1 MITRVMGRATE
12 TYWKVEPHTHI
23 VGAGNDATRY
33 VFDAKPE
40 IVKDIIELDPVEI
53 CQYEGRPCYSNYVYL
68 LTCPYKRI
76 NIGDEEVDVRKEA
89 FYADLSEWKQ
99 FVDKVISNVDYYKE
113 EAELDYADLI
123 GQYNEQMINEDE
135 KLKAYCKLHHLN
147 PVETDVDELRKIVYG
162 NTVTVGTIST
172 DTSSSGY
179 NYAIPS
185 GYTYTSPSVFK
196 PTWTVATT
204 NTTSGWI

>member
-53 CQYEGRPCYSNYVYL
+53 CQYEGRPCASSSVYIIGY
-68 LTCPYKRI
+68 PYKRI
-76 NIGDEEVDVRKEA
+76 NIGDEEVNVQKEA

-99 FVDKVISNVDYYKE
+99 FVDKVVSNVDYYKE
-113 EAELDYADLI
+113 EVELDYADLI
-123 GQYNEQMINEDE
+123 AQYNEQMINEDE
-135 KLKAYCKLHHLN
+135 KLKAYCNFHHLN
-147 PVETDVDELRKIVYG
+147 PGDTDVDELKKIVYG
-162 NTVTVGTIST
+162 NCLTIT
-172 DTSSSGY
+172 
-179 NYAIPS
+179 
-185 GYTYTSPSVFK
+185 GYTMKTASETVLGSPMSYIVS
-196 PTWTVATT
+196 
-204 NTTSGWI
+204 NNTSGWI

>member
-12 TYWKVEPHTHI
+12 TYWRVEPHTHI
-23 VGAGNDATRY
+23 AGAGNDATRY

-53 CQYEGRPCYSNYVYL
+53 CQYEGIPCASSSVYIIGY
-68 LTCPYKRI
+68 PYKRI
-76 NIGDEEVDVRKEA
+76 NIGDEEVNVQKEA

-99 FVDKVISNVDYYKE
+99 FVDKVVSNVDYYKE

-147 PVETDVDELRKIVYG
+147 PVETDVDELKKIVYG
-162 NTVTVGTIST
+162 NCLTITGDMTTTIARETVLG
-172 DTSSSGY
+172 
-179 NYAIPS
+179 
-185 GYTYTSPSVFK
+185 SPMSYIVSN
-196 PTWTVATT
+196 VS
-204 NTTSGWI
+204 NNTSGWI